1 MCVCV
6 CVCVCVF
13 SVARGY
19 CESCLPE
26 RLQGFICVCCALGE
40 LGRKTGSFQMSTVL
54 IFWCSSQEHMLGGSF
69 IRRLWIHKRLY
80 CVTQGLVASCG
91 THTHTRALHGS
102 TRSPM
107 IWPATC
113 SLSFEAVCVHW
124 SYRHETVQ
132 IPQGLERVLQPAPKE
147 QRQQR
152 FSINNA
158 ARAALCRWKTRA
170 G

>member
-1 MCVCV
+1 MCV

-91 THTHTRALHGS
+91 THTHTRASWQHTVPYDLACNLLS
-102 TRSPM
+102 VFWSSLCALILQAWNSPNPTRFGESASACTQGAK
-107 IWPATC
+107 AT
-113 SLSFEAVCVHW
+113 
-124 SYRHETVQ
+124 
-132 IPQGLERVLQPAPKE
+132 
-147 QRQQR
+147 
-152 FSINNA
+152 
-158 ARAALCRWKTRA
+158 ALLY
-170 G
+170 